1 MSLRAHTQVRP
12 YKNAVWGL
20 GRGHKPCQLGKIM
33 AQDIRIRE
41 AGAEELDE
49 VENLVKTAYREFQPL
64 MPEAVWNRWMENISE
79 TIHSPDGV
87 MLVADRQGRIE
98 GAVKF
103 YADAGQAHQGQ
114 WPAGAGLIRLLAVSP
129 ASRGRGYGRLL
140 TQACLK
146 RARELKIPTI
156 FLYTGT
162 FMAAA
167 RHLYENLG
175 FKRAPEFDRDPGPIA
190 YRLDF

>member
-1 MSLRAHTQVRP
+1 MANAIGVPLQ
-12 YKNAVWGL
+12 KNAIWGW
-20 GRGHKPCQLGKIM
+20 GRGHKTYPLGRIM
-33 AQDIRIRE
+33 EQAIKIRE
-41 AGAEELDE
+41 AGPEELDE
-49 VENLVKTAYREFQPL
+49 VENLVKAAYREFQPL
-64 MPEAVWNRWMENISE
+64 MPAAAWNGWMDNISE
-79 TIHSPDGV
+79 TIYSPDGV
-87 MLVADRQGRIE
+87 LLVAEDQGRIE

-103 YADAGQAHQGQ
+103 YPDAGQAHQGQ
-114 WPAGAGLIRLLAVSP
+114 WPAGAASIRLLAVAP

-146 RARELKIPTI
+146 RARTLVIPTI

-167 RHLYENLG
+167 RQLYEKLG

-190 YRLDF
+190 YRLDL